1 MPAVV
6 KAFIERHVQHISY
19 PSNKSEIIAAC
30 ASMAEMPKA
39 DREWIEQNLPNGTYR
54 SADEVV
60 RALKL

>member
-6 KAFIERHVQHISY
+6 KAFIERHIQHIKY
-19 PSNKSEIIAAC
+19 PSKKSEIIAAC
-30 ASMAEMPKA
+30 VSMAEMPKA
-39 DREWIEQNLPNGTYR
+39 DREWIEQNLPDGTYK